1 MKKITLFFVA
11 ALMANVLYC
20 QEKTW
25 PLEETVIGYTDY
37 DLQTWRTMQNRIY
50 YYEDGTIG
58 AVWNMGFN
66 YPQFPDMG
74 IGYNYF
80 DGNMW
85 GNYPYQSITS
95 VWAINPSYTAWGE
108 NGEMVISQGGNG
120 LVIST
125 REEKGTGDWQEG
137 YFSGSGYKHPVVV
150 TSGVDHSII
159 QLLYLDPDD
168 SFTGTPAQP
177 VRGFIHYSRSTDGG
191 QTWSPANFILDGLG
205 PDEYLGFTIGSYSW
219 SEPKGDVIAF
229 VAGDYL
235 TDLVLM
241 KSTDGGDSWQK
252 TIIWEH
258 PFPFFEIFTF
268 NSDTFYCN
276 DGAITVALDNNNMAH
291 VAFGLSRVYSTTSQ
305 DTIWY
310 CPLTDGIVYWREDMP
325 GFKNTVN
332 SLHPDSLSICGNL
345 IGWTQDINGNGQL
358 DFLDTIITYPTLGVS
373 TMPSLVIDDWDQV
386 ILTFCSTTEGFPGTY
401 NYKHLFARLSPNL
414 NCDWGDFYCLT
425 ASMIHIFDECIY
437 PNVAPNVDDAFHL
450 IYSTDN
456 TPGLAVLGDHPYSEN
471 KIWYMEVNLNENKS
485 SKESLYVDFKIN
497 QDSIFEG
504 DTVYFQNLSCG
515 CPYPYTFEW
524 EFEGG
529 SPLNSTDINP
539 FIVYNQAGIYDVQL
553 TAFNGSSTATEL
565 KPDYI
570 TVLPATK
577 VDENMIFGEVEIF
590 PNPST
595 GSLTINLQNQN
606 GCNIKVI
613 DLLGNTIY
621 DQNYIQHNRKINLDL
636 SDNPEGMYFIEVKS
650 GDQYLIKKIVLRK

>member
-1 MKKITLFFVA
+1 MKNLILLSILFIGIFFA
-11 ALMANVLYC
+11 KS
-20 QEKTW
+20 QGKTW
-25 PLEETVIGYTDY
+25 PPEEDIIGNTWY
-37 DLQTWRTMQNRIY
+37 DLQTWRTLQNRIY

-58 AVWNMGFN
+58 AVWNMGFDF
-66 YPQFPDMG
+66 PQFPDMG

-80 DGNMW
+80 DGNSW
-85 GNYPYQSITS
+85 GPFPFQSVTS
-95 VWAINPSYTAWGE
+95 VWAINPSYTAYLE
-108 NGEMVISQGGNG
+108 NGEMVVSQGENG

-125 REEKGTGDWQEG
+125 REYKGTGDWIEG

-168 SFTGTPAQP
+168 SFVPTPAQP
-177 VRGFIHYSRSTDGG
+177 VRGLINYARSIDGG
-191 QTWSPANFILDGLG
+191 QTWDPAGQAPGLG
-205 PDEYLGFTIGSYSW
+205 PDNYLGFTIGSYIW
-219 SEPKGDVIAF
+219 AEPKGNVIAF

-241 KSTDGGDSWQK
+241 KSTDGGDNWQK

-258 PFPFFEIFTF
+258 PYPFFEIFTF

-310 CPLTDGIVYWREDMP
+310 DPYADGIVYWREDMP
-325 GFKNTVN
+325 GFKNTMN
-332 SLHPDSLSICGNL
+332 SLNPDSLSICGNL
-345 IGWTQDINGNGQL
+345 IGGAQDVNGNGQL
-358 DFLDTIITYPTLGVS
+358 DFLDTLVTYPTLGVS
-373 TMPSLVIDDWDQV
+373 TMPSLIIDDLDQV
-386 ILTFCSTTEGFPGTY
+386 ILTFCSTTETYDNGIY
-401 NYKHLFARLSPNL
+401 NYKHLWARLSSNL
-414 NCDWGDFYCLT
+414 NCDWGDFYDLT
-425 ASMIHIFDECIY
+425 SDLIHLFDECIY

-450 IYSTDN
+450 IYSIDN
-456 TPGLAVLGDHPYSEN
+456 EPGLAVLGDHPYFEN
-471 KIWYMEVNLNENKS
+471 QSRYMKVNLYETKS

-529 SPLNSTDINP
+529 SPFNSTGINP
-539 FIVYNQAGIYDVQL
+539 FIVYDQAGTYDVQL
-553 TAFNGSSTATEL
+553 TASNGSSTDTEL

-570 TVLPATK
+570 TVLPAVK
-577 VDENMIFGEVEIF
+577 VNENVIYDEVEIF

-606 GCNIKVI
+606 ACNIKVF

-636 SDNPEGMYFIEVKS
+636 SGNPEGMYFLKIKSNNVNFIE
-650 GDQYLIKKIVLRK
+650 KIVLKK